1 MLLVTLWLRWWLQPE
16 RQIPRAQA
24 RFLSSIEKRDFD
36 AMARLLAAD
45 YRDRWQ
51 QDKATVIERSREV
64 FGQFVM
70 LTVEREARGLRAE
83 SGTWFLTE
91 KLRLKGI
98 GGPLA
103 MAARDAVNALP
114 EPFVTEWRQRSGK
127 PWDWELKSVAHPGLE
142 LP

>member
-1 MLLVTLWLRWWLQPE
+1 
-16 RQIPRAQA
+16 
-24 RFLSSIEKRDFD
+24 
-36 AMARLLAAD
+36 MAGMMAED

-51 QDKATVIERSREV
+51 QDKAMVCERSREV

-70 LTVEREARGLRAE
+70 LTVERDSRGLRAE
-83 SGTWFLTE
+83 SGSWFLTE

-103 MAARDAVNALP
+103 MAARDAVNALH

-127 PWDWELKSVAHPGLE
+127 LWDWELKSVAHRELE